1 MKNKNTVTLLVGI
14 SAVGAALWYNKQH
27 QQQAIASTGDNTAMV
42 VGTVSSGRG
51 GSALLMGVRVEI
63 SGRSSLTDFNGKFS
77 IPDVEAGDNKV
88 ILLSVEGY
96 DTFALTANIVPGIN
110 DLGLIELL
118 PMELEPELADLTG
131 TVVDGDT
138 GEAVVGATVT
148 AQDKIAVTDGGGS
161 FTLYGLQATSS
172 ELLISVGGFPD
183 YAVDVTLLVGENTI
197 GVVSVFK

>member
-1 MKNKNTVTLLVGI
+1 
-14 SAVGAALWYNKQH
+14 
-27 QQQAIASTGDNTAMV
+27 
-42 VGTVSSGRG
+42 
-51 GSALLMGVRVEI
+51 MGVRVEI